1 MAKIIGKSGALKD
14 LLKKI
19 GDPEINSLDCVF
31 DVINNIEDKKKEVRK
46 HHEIEID
53 GDISSLRRDI
63 IKLENNLKK
72 ESERAREE
80 LNNKKEDLKSDIKEI
95 ESTIGERFL
104 LIRIYLKIK
113 KNFLSSK
120 LSNIINNY
128 ESLVEKRVEE
138 TKKKLIKKREK
149 LDYLNN
155 HISEAIEKRAAKDL
169 NRLDNIYKKTKSN
182 KNLLYGAIGE
192 VKVIKILKELSDD
205 YFVVN
210 DFKKRFGRAIHKKDT
225 DDWIKSV
232 QIDHVVVG
240 PTGLFLI
247 ETKNWSKESME
258 SLDLYSPVQQ
268 IKRANHALFIH
279 INNRIKGGFLSE
291 FNKNWGNKKVSFK
304 NLIAVKRKS
313 KETDFQYVKVLQW
326 DKLINY
332 ITYGKEK
339 FSQEEIKALVKFLKK

>member
-1 MAKIIGKSGALKD
+1 MAKIIEKSGALKD

-19 GDPEINSLDCVF
+19 GDSRIGSLDDIF
-31 DVINNIEDKKKEVRK
+31 DVINNIEDKKKEVRDYYK
-46 HHEIEID
+46 KEID
-53 GDISSLRRDI
+53 GEIPGLKRDI
-63 IKLENNLKK
+63 IKLEDNLEEEKQ
-72 ESERAREE
+72 SAREE
-80 LNNKKEDLKSDIKEI
+80 LDKKKEDLEHDIEEMEPTIDEKFILFQFYLKVKKKKLSWRLSRIKDNYKDLIEKKIKE
-95 ESTIGERFL
+95 
-104 LIRIYLKIK
+104 
-113 KNFLSSK
+113 
-120 LSNIINNY
+120 
-128 ESLVEKRVEE
+128 
-138 TKKKLIKKREK
+138 TKEKLIKKREK
-149 LDYLNN
+149 LDYLRN
-155 HISEAIEKRAAKDL
+155 HTAEAVEKRAAKDL
-169 NRLDNIYKKTKSN
+169 SRLDNIYETTESN
-182 KNLLYGAIGE
+182 KNLLYGAVGE

-339 FSQEEIKALVKFLKK
+339 FSQEEIKALVRLLKN